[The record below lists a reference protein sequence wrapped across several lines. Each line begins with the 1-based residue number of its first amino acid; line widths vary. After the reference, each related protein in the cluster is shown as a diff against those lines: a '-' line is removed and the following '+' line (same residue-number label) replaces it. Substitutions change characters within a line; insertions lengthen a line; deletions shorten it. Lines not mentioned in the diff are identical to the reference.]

1 MKGRIVTKLAF
12 RFAQQ
17 ETRHYALQVK
27 QMLCRLIQIAWRIK
41 MKKHLCS
48 IIILLFSFILSA
60 QNNIT
65 LSSDQHMIYL
75 GAIDKTTPV
84 YIIRK
89 DTEGLISTIKEYY

>member
-1 MKGRIVTKLAF
+1 
-12 RFAQQ
+12 
-17 ETRHYALQVK
+17 
-27 QMLCRLIQIAWRIK
+27 

-89 DTEGLISTIKEYY
+89 DTEGLISTIKEYYYYIGEEKKQTV